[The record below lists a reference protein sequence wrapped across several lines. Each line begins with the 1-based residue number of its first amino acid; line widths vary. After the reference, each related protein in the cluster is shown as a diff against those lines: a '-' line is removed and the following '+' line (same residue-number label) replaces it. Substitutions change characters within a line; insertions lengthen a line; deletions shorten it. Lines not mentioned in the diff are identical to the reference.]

1 LVTPSL
7 STGVHRETRGSTPS
21 VWYVTASLAALPA
34 VITWIS
40 TAAEAGFEARYRIG
54 GGNESYWRYPE
65 ALGYLT
71 RHPGSGVE
79 NLAFLAMTF
88 AKLGRRTEAQ
98 QEFANLQRR
107 IAPDQPENSAD
118 RRLLREAQTQVEG
131 IVR

>member
-1 LVTPSL
+1 
-7 STGVHRETRGSTPS
+7 
-21 VWYVTASLAALPA
+21 
-34 VITWIS
+34 
-40 TAAEAGFEARYRIG
+40 
-54 GGNESYWRYPE
+54 
-65 ALGYLT
+65 LT

-88 AKLGRRTEAQ
+88 AKLGRRTEAE

-118 RRLLREAQTQVEG
+118 RRLLSEARTQVDR